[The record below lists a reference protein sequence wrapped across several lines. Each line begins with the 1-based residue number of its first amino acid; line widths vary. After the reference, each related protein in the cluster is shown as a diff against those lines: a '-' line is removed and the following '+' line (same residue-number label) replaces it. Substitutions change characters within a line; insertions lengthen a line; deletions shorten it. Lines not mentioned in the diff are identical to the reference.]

1 MEEDDNPTAYYV
13 AKGLKEAGMSVQR
26 AADGRAAL
34 DMLIGEDF
42 DCVILDIM
50 LPFID
55 GMTLLKTFRASN
67 ALTPVIMLTAK
78 DAVEDR
84 VRGLSGGADDYL
96 VKPFAFSELLAR
108 IHAVTRRRGAPAPQ
122 ARLSAE
128 DLEMDSVKHTV
139 TRGGKSIELTNEHY
153 TSLLADGEGKILDQ
167 SEHFPFS
174 YAQFMEL
181 LPQDSRNFF
190 WRSPEGERFL
200 LGRRTVFGDA
210 GTDGYVLVA
219 RNLEKEY
226 RRKYRL
232 LQASCWFTLFTAAV
246 IGLLSFAF
254 AKMTLSPLS
263 RMGGYI
269 GAITAKDLHR
279 RLHAQSWPAELR
291 PLARAFDRML
301 ARLEDNFIRLNRFST
316 DLAHELRTPIHQ
328 LRMALEVTLSKSRSK
343 AEYED
348 SLSSQLESV
357 ARLNRLV
364 EELLFVARAESG
376 ESAVQ
381 KTRVDIAA
389 TAEKVKDFFQD
400 SLDEQQV
407 EMDLSAA
414 HGLLHADGQM
424 LLRALVNLTANALR
438 YVPRGGHIRI
448 GAEQEKGE
456 TVITFFNDGPAIG
469 PEHMGR
475 LFDRFYKIDSP
486 RPSPDGY
493 GGSGLGLSI
502 VASIM
507 KLHGGRAEV
516 HNAKGGK
523 GVVFR
528 LVFPSKN

>member
-1 MEEDDNPTAYYV
+1 MASPSTIGVTGGASFVGYLTLVVFPSYSHLLPIGSIIGAFVTTMLIYALAYQRGV
-13 AKGLKEAGMSVQR
+13 SPVKMILSGMAVSALFGAFNDMIKTFFADALGNASGFLVGGLTDW
-26 AADGRAAL
+26 ADGWMARRYRIVTNFGKFM
-34 DMLIGEDF
+34 D
-42 DCVILDIM
+42 
-50 LPFID
+50 
-55 GMTLLKTFRASN
+55 
-67 ALTPVIMLTAK
+67 PV
-78 DAVEDR
+78 
-84 VRGLSGGADDYL
+84 AD
-96 VKPFAFSELLAR
+96 K
-108 IHAVTRRRGAPAPQ
+108 
-122 ARLSAE
+122 
-128 DLEMDSVKHTV
+128 
-139 TRGGKSIELTNEHY
+139 
-153 TSLLADGEGKILDQ
+153 
-167 SEHFPFS
+167 
-174 YAQFMEL
+174 
-181 LPQDSRNFF
+181 
-190 WRSPEGERFL
+190 L
-200 LGRRTVFGDA
+200 LGMLHITACVEREGQKAEIPLEERLIA
-210 GTDGYVLVA
+210 GEKYVQEGGNGA
-219 RNLEKEY
+219 IKA
-226 RRKYRL
+226 KYRL

-301 ARLEDNFIRLNRFST
+301 ARLEDNFIRLNRFSS

-348 SLSSQLESV
+348 SLFSQLESV

-364 EELLFVARAESG
+364 EELLFIARAESG

-407 EMDLSAA
+407 EMDLSQAR
-414 HGLLHADGQM
+414 GLLHADGQM

-448 GAEQEKGE
+448 GTEQENGE

-475 LFDRFYKIDSP
+475 LFDRFYKIDSA

-528 LVFPSKN
+528 LVFPSKS

>member
-1 MEEDDNPTAYYV
+1 MKILLVEDDNPTASYV

-108 IHAVTRRRGAPAPQ
+108 IHAVTRRRAARRPPQ
-122 ARLSAE
+122 AKLSAE

-139 TRGGKSIELTNEHY
+139 TRGGKSIELTKKEFSLLWLLLSHKDEVLSRTFIPERVWDINFDSGTNAVDVAVKRLRDKVDGGLRANSYIPCGGWGMSFAKWRRRAASLSLSWRLALSAFFISLVTLVAVLAAGFHAYTHMLEAEYVSQLDAYMVELSMLVDEVTEHPSQRQDEVMARWVHSELTNEHY
-153 TSLLADGEGKILDQ
+153 TSLLADGEGQILDQ

-174 YAQFMEL
+174 YGQFMEL
-181 LPQDSRNFF
+181 LPQGQPQFF
-190 WRSPEGERFL
+190 LAFAGRRAFL

-210 GTDGYVLVA
+210 GRTVMCWWRA
-219 RNLEKEY
+219 IWEKEY

-279 RLHAQSWPAELR
+279 RLHAQS
-291 PLARAFDRML
+291 LAGGTA
-301 ARLEDNFIRLNRFST
+301 
-316 DLAHELRTPIHQ
+316 
-328 LRMALEVTLSKSRSK
+328 
-343 AEYED
+343 
-348 SLSSQLESV
+348 
-357 ARLNRLV
+357 
-364 EELLFVARAESG
+364 
-376 ESAVQ
+376 SAG
-381 KTRVDIAA
+381 A
-389 TAEKVKDFFQD
+389 
-400 SLDEQQV
+400 
-407 EMDLSAA
+407 
-414 HGLLHADGQM
+414 GL
-424 LLRALVNLTANALR
+424 
-438 YVPRGGHIRI
+438 
-448 GAEQEKGE
+448 
-456 TVITFFNDGPAIG
+456 
-469 PEHMGR
+469 
-475 LFDRFYKIDSP
+475 
-486 RPSPDGY
+486 
-493 GGSGLGLSI
+493 
-502 VASIM
+502 
-507 KLHGGRAEV
+507 
-516 HNAKGGK
+516 
-523 GVVFR
+523 
-528 LVFPSKN
+528 

>member
-1 MEEDDNPTAYYV
+1 MSF
-13 AKGLKEAGMSVQR
+13 AKWRRR
-26 AADGRAAL
+26 AASLSLSWRLAL
-34 DMLIGEDF
+34 SAF
-42 DCVILDIM
+42 
-50 LPFID
+50 FISLV
-55 GMTLLKTFRASN
+55 TLLA
-67 ALTPVIMLTAK
+67 
-78 DAVEDR
+78 
-84 VRGLSGGADDYL
+84 
-96 VKPFAFSELLAR
+96 LLAAGF
-108 IHAVTRRRGAPAPQ
+108 HAYTHMLEAEYVSQLDAYMVELSMLVDEVTEHPSQRQ
-122 ARLSAE
+122 DEVMARWVHS
-128 DLEMDSVKHTV
+128 
-139 TRGGKSIELTNEHY
+139 ELTNEHY
-153 TSLLADGEGKILDQ
+153 TSLLADGEGQILDQ

-174 YAQFMEL
+174 YGQFMEL

-301 ARLEDNFIRLNRFST
+301 ARLEDNFIRLNRFSS

-364 EELLFVARAESG
+364 EELLFIARAESG

-407 EMDLSAA
+407 EMDLSQAR
-414 HGLLHADGQM
+414 GLLHADGQM

-448 GAEQEKGE
+448 GAEQENGE

-469 PEHMGR
+469 SEHMGR
-475 LFDRFYKIDSP
+475 LFDRFYKIDSA